1 MSVFAMRMV
10 PKGGLLQMVG
20 TGWDGETLL
29 KARLSD
35 RPAHPRALLTVLEGL
50 ALWTGRRLPTALAV
64 DGSSTSSIE
73 LLLPDGLCW
82 DSPLVEVHLVDR
94 QRRRS
99 RLDGVG
105 DLRDAMQ
112 LRLPV
117 AS

>member
-10 PKGGLLQMVG
+10 PKAGLLQMVG

-29 KARLSD
+29 KARLASQ
-35 RPAHPRALLTVLEGL
+35 PAHPRALLTVLEGL
-50 ALWTGRRLPTALAV
+50 ALWTGRRLPAALAV

-73 LLLPDGLCW
+73 ALLPDGLCW
-82 DSPLVEVHLVDR
+82 DSPLVEIHLLDR
-94 QRRRS
+94 QRRRC

-105 DLRDAMQ
+105 DLRQALQ

>member
-1 MSVFAMRMV
+1 MSVFEIRMV
-10 PKGGLLQMVG
+10 PKSGLLLMVG

-29 KARLSD
+29 KARLSA

-50 ALWTGRRLPTALAV
+50 ALWTGRRLPAALAV
-64 DGSSTSSIE
+64 DGSSACSTE
-73 LLLPDGLCW
+73 DLLPDGLCW
-82 DSPLVEVHLVDR
+82 DSPLVEIHLVDKK
-94 QRRRS
+94 RRRS

-105 DLRDAMQ
+105 DLRQALQ